1 MSRLEMPT
9 PSRSQLV
16 IEQLYKELERRI
28 EASPPGLCPVDITR
42 AFLELCHAQTCGKCA
57 PCRIGLLQ
65 LKHLITDVLNGKATM
80 ETLTLMENT
89 ALSIMESAD
98 CAIGHEAARMV
109 YQSLIGCRD
118 DYEQHIRV
126 GRCTCTYSQPVP
138 CVTLCPAHV
147 DIPGYIALVREG
159 RHADAIRLIRK
170 DNPFPTT
177 CGFICEHPCEARCR
191 RNMVDDAI
199 NIRGLKR
206 VAADRAGHVPPPKNA
221 PSPARPWRLWAA
233 APAVCPLPT
242 ICS

>member
-118 DYEQHIRV
+118 DYE
-126 GRCTCTYSQPVP
+126 
-138 CVTLCPAHV
+138 
-147 DIPGYIALVREG
+147 
-159 RHADAIRLIRK
+159 
-170 DNPFPTT
+170 
-177 CGFICEHPCEARCR
+177 
-191 RNMVDDAI
+191 
-199 NIRGLKR
+199 
-206 VAADRAGHVPPPKNA
+206 
-221 PSPARPWRLWAA
+221 
-233 APAVCPLPT
+233 
-242 ICS
+242 